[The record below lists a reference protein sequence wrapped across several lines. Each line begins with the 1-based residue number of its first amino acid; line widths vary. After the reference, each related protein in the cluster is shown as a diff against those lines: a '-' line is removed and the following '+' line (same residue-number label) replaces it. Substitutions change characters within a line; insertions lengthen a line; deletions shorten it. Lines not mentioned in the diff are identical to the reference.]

1 MTLGRIDW
9 RIISIATVLVIS
21 APPLAGQRTAGGNER
36 DSRDLLFAALGV
48 ATIECLGTV
57 GPTSY
62 FTGFGVLARTFETCQ
77 SNDPKLLQRVDELLG
92 VQLSAQGRADDLA
105 GLYVAAWNA
114 FTESF
119 PSDRIQSC
127 PAWTLMNVI
136 DAPTHESVARYM
148 SRGWVGKENR
158 RYRISAPDCRTGT
171 CAVAKAKSC
180 AGGFGQGFIVAAD
193 PNRSLIEVDP
203 AWWLTHYEYADDN
216 PCNPFKST
224 EDCDPFRSNPY
235 VHGYCTAIRS
245 HPLSHY
251 GALERAGEPCCYWAA
266 GKVYTTGKF
275 EPIDCDDGPDVW
287 YCMTFCMPQ

>member
-1 MTLGRIDW
+1 METN
-9 RIISIATVLVIS
+9 VIHAICCSPRS
-21 APPLAGQRTAGGNER
+21 ASQRSSVWGP
-36 DSRDLLFAALGV
+36 
-48 ATIECLGTV
+48 V

-148 SRGWVGKENR
+148 SRGWVGKEKADGN
-158 RYRISAPDCRTGT
+158 RISAPDCRTGYVR
-171 CAVAKAKSC
+171 C
-180 AGGFGQGFIVAAD
+180 GQGEKLRRWIWTRIHRRGRSKSLAD
-193 PNRSLIEVDP
+193 QS
-203 AWWLTHYEYADDN
+203 
-216 PCNPFKST
+216 
-224 EDCDPFRSNPY
+224 
-235 VHGYCTAIRS
+235 
-245 HPLSHY
+245 
-251 GALERAGEPCCYWAA
+251 
-266 GKVYTTGKF
+266 
-275 EPIDCDDGPDVW
+275 
-287 YCMTFCMPQ
+287 